1 MVRVLQWLVFMGV
14 SYVVFRIA
22 SCTLAGVI
30 VYCKGGTDSIIVTIY
45 AALD

>member
-22 SCTLAGVI
+22 SCTLD